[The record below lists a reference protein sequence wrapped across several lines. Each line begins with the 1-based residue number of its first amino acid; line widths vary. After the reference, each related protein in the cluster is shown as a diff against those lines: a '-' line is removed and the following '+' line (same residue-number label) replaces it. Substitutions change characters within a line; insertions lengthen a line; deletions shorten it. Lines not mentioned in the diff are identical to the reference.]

1 MNYDYTNMKVKV
13 ITLDASFSTFAIENA
28 VNDALD
34 KLQNVDNCIVEKI
47 EPLYQKGSGLLRFVI
62 VYREIKGK

>member
-13 ITLDASFSTFAIENA
+13 ISVYASSSTSAIENA

-47 EPLYQKGSGLLRFVI
+47 EPIYQNGSGLLRFVI

>member
-1 MNYDYTNMKVKV
+1 MNYDYTKMKVKV
-13 ITLDASFSTFAIENA
+13 ISLGASSSTSEIENA

>member
-13 ITLDASFSTFAIENA
+13 ISLEACSSTSAIENA

>member
-1 MNYDYTNMKVKV
+1 MNYDYTNMKIKV
-13 ITLDASFSTFAIENA
+13 ISLEAGYIASAIENA

-34 KLQNVDNCIVEKI
+34 KLQNIDNCIVEKI
-47 EPLYQKGSGLLRFVI
+47 EPIYQNGSGLLRFVI

>member
-13 ITLDASFSTFAIENA
+13 ITLDSGSSTDAIENA

-47 EPLYQKGSGLLRFVI
+47 EPIYQKGDALLRFVI
-62 VYREIKGK
+62 AYREIKGK

>member
-13 ITLDASFSTFAIENA
+13 ITLDASSSASAIENA

>member
-1 MNYDYTNMKVKV
+1 MNYDYTKMKVKV
-13 ITLDASFSTFAIENA
+13 ITLDASSSTAAIENA

-34 KLQNVDNCIVEKI
+34 KIQDIDNCIVEKI
-47 EPLYQKGSGLLRFVI
+47 EPIYQKGSALLRFVI

>member
-1 MNYDYTNMKVKV
+1 MNYDYTKMKVKV
-13 ITLDASFSTFAIENA
+13 ISLGASSSTSEIENA

-47 EPLYQKGSGLLRFVI
+47 EPIYQKGDALLRFVI

>member
-13 ITLDASFSTFAIENA
+13 ITFDASSSTSAIENA

-47 EPLYQKGSGLLRFVI
+47 EPIYQKGDALLRFVI
-62 VYREIKGK
+62 VYREIKDK

>member
-13 ITLDASFSTFAIENA
+13 ITLDASSSTSTIENA

>member
-13 ITLDASFSTFAIENA
+13 ISLEAGSSTDAIENA

-34 KLQNVDNCIVEKI
+34 KLQNVDK
-47 EPLYQKGSGLLRFVI
+47 
-62 VYREIKGK
+62 

>member
-1 MNYDYTNMKVKV
+1 
-13 ITLDASFSTFAIENA
+13 
-28 VNDALD
+28 LD

-47 EPLYQKGSGLLRFVI
+47 EPIYQNGSGLLRFVI

>member
-13 ITLDASFSTFAIENA
+13 ISLEAGSSTSAIENA